1 MGSLCGLNELLA
13 VGLYQCL
20 AHSKYL
26 DQSGLNQR
34 SRTIY
39 FIRDFLW
46 GFGLMQLW
54 ERVTHS
60 VRLWSLRL
68 TLELEVCRA
77 NSSESEDGNKVRE
90 SNGKLEPMSTSWTH
104 KDGLA
109 PMSVFTASNLD
120 KVGVLQEKLVS
131 LIEELNRHLAQE
143 MQKGKE
149 DLEEGGAVPGLAVAS
164 RQGEQQISANI
175 YELQK
180 RPLRLSKSKK
190 ENASL
195 PPSKSCTNISLVGHS
210 SQNIRGRN
218 S

>member
-1 MGSLCGLNELLA
+1 
-13 VGLYQCL
+13 
-20 AHSKYL
+20 
-26 DQSGLNQR
+26 
-34 SRTIY
+34 
-39 FIRDFLW
+39 
-46 GFGLMQLW
+46 MQLW

-90 SNGKLEPMSTSWTH
+90 SNGKLEPRSTSRTH

-109 PMSVFTASNLD
+109 PTSVFTASNLD

-180 RPLRLSKSKK
+180 RRSDFPRVKRKMLHFH
-190 ENASL
+190 
-195 PPSKSCTNISLVGHS
+195 PPNLTQIYLL
-210 SQNIRGRN
+210 
-218 S
+218 